1 MKNIGPH
8 KGLKTLLIKR
18 LAFIMAVF
26 YMLSPFQQQISTA
39 VHGIFH
45 DLGLPDYVMTH
56 TSQDADENLVTHQ
69 YGEHRTSQIVH
80 EHQII
85 DFIQNLLQDSSNSSE
100 QSDPL
105 LPNKSIDMHL
115 VILSYSLAK
124 ENIFEQN
131 INSVS
136 PEQNVR
142 NGHPQLWLEP
152 PIL

>member
-1 MKNIGPH
+1 MKN
-8 KGLKTLLIKR
+8 KGRHTDLKKLLIKR

-26 YMLSPFQQQISTA
+26 YLLSPFHQQIST
-39 VHGIFH
+39 VLHSISH
-45 DLGLPDYVMTH
+45 DLSLPDYVMTH
-56 TSQDADENLVTHQ
+56 SSVGANDELDSHQ

-85 DFIQNLLQDSSNSSE
+85 DFLQNLLQDSSNSE
-100 QSDPL
+100 QQSDPL
-105 LPNKSIDMHL
+105 VPNTSIDKHL
-115 VILSYSLAK
+115 VILSYSLVK
-124 ENIFEQN
+124 EFKFDQK

-142 NGHPQLWLEP
+142 IGHPQLWLEP

>member
-1 MKNIGPH
+1 MKNKGRH
-8 KGLKTLLIKR
+8 KDLKTLLIQR

-39 VHGIFH
+39 VHGISH

-56 TSQDADENLVTHQ
+56 ASDAAADNLVTHQ

-105 LPNKSIDMHL
+105 LPNKSIDKHL
-115 VILSYSLAK
+115 VILSYSLVK
-124 ENIFEQN
+124 EFRLEQH